1 MSTHGTEERG
11 GRGRRTAVTLLLI
24 VGCALAPLAATA
36 IWVRNQVTDSDRY
49 VRTVEPLASNPDI
62 QAAVAADATEAL
74 FSRVDVAA
82 EAEAALPPRA
92 QFLAVPLAN
101 GVRSFTENTTLRV
114 LDSERFQELWVE
126 VNRITH
132 QQLVK
137 VLTNE
142 GDVVQTADG
151 RVVLDLTPV
160 LELVK
165 RELENR
171 GITIFDRVPANA
183 LATSFVLMDS
193 QELERA
199 QRGLRLLKALAI
211 VLPILVFACLGA
223 AIALSRRRRRTLLQ
237 ASLGLAASMVVLGL
251 ALIAARSAY
260 VNAVAGP
267 GLPEDAA
274 TAFYDIVVHW
284 LRIGIRAIFAVAL
297 LVAAGAFLTGPSRAA
312 VGIRT
317 WFTGLVGRAAGTTG
331 VRSSPAG
338 RWVGDN
344 RRPLRIAAIVV
355 PVVIFFL
362 WSVPTP
368 AVLITLVALS
378 LLALL
383 AIELVGAEPRGGRP
397 VGT

>member
-1 MSTHGTEERG
+1 MSTRETERRG
-11 GRGRRTAVTLLLI
+11 GRGRSIAVALLLI
-24 VGCALAPLAATA
+24 VGCTLAPFAATA
-36 IWVRNQVTDSDRY
+36 VWVRNQVTDTDRY

-62 QAAVAADATEAL
+62 QATIAADATEAL

-92 QFLAVPLAN
+92 QFLAVPLAS

-114 LDSERFQELWVE
+114 LESDRFQELWVE
-126 VNRITH
+126 VNRIAH
-132 QQLVK
+132 EQLVK

-165 RELENR
+165 RELVSR

-193 QELERA
+193 EELERA
-199 QRGLRLLKALAI
+199 QRGVRLLKALAI

-251 ALIAARSAY
+251 ALMAARSAY

-312 VGIRT
+312 VGTRT
-317 WFTGLVGRAAGTTG
+317 WFTGLVGQAAGTTG
-331 VRSSPAG
+331 VRSSAAG

-378 LLALL
+378 LVALL
-383 AIELVGAEPRGGRP
+383 AIELVGAAPRDSRP
-397 VGT
+397 ART